1 MLSFEL
7 RCKGKKLSKM
17 LFCKNRQ
24 FSENTLFF
32 SMFSAKTPQF
42 FRKPPEFFTHF
53 PENNPQF
60 SQNGKIFTFP
70 AFALFYSV
78 NVLILSQTALQRKA
92 PHTRCAPPARRGH
105 CYFPNDLLLQSPEYF
120 ISLRAIWTTLI
131 LISK

>member
-32 SMFSAKTPQF
+32 SMFSAKTPLF
-42 FRKPPEFFTHF
+42 FRKQPEFFTHF

-60 SQNGKIFTFP
+60 SQNGKIFTFST
-70 AFALFYSV
+70 FAPFYSI
-78 NVLILSQTALQRKA
+78 NILILSQTPLQRKTPYA
-92 PHTRCAPPARRGH
+92 RCAPPPEAATVIFLTIY
-105 CYFPNDLLLQSPEYF
+105 CSNLPN
-120 ISLRAIWTTLI
+120 I
-131 LISK
+131 LYLYVQFGQHLY